1 MSSPESLRLHIP
13 DKTTS
18 WTTSICST
26 ISEEVDS
33 TSSLTTHYQ
42 NEYIF
47 WWDMF
52 FKNSINAY
60 YFHMVNQSPSTSEYI
75 FLSFPQA
82 FFLINFNIFQLQL
95 FIFIITH
102 QLYHYLLT
110 VFPSL
115 SNFKFFDSFHLVS
128 EFLAI
133 YYWFLDAADAGYRV
147 QG

>member
-1 MSSPESLRLHIP
+1 
-13 DKTTS
+13 
-18 WTTSICST
+18 
-26 ISEEVDS
+26 
-33 TSSLTTHYQ
+33 
-42 NEYIF
+42 
-47 WWDMF
+47 MF

-115 SNFKFFDSFHLVS
+115 SNFKSFDSFHLVS

-133 YYWFLDAADAGYRV
+133 YY
-147 QG
+147 